1 MNQSITNQLETN
13 LLRRNNSLQPPLS
26 STVTALAAIDS
37 RKKSDQHILN
47 QILPL
52 KLNKSPSTPSSST
65 NFFRHHQ
72 HFRSNLEPSNS
83 SILTRFY
90 LACPKLDCEL
100 FDHQNEWLSIG
111 SCSVQGWRINQ
122 EDAHFCLID
131 FDPLD
136 QIALFGVFDGHNGPE
151 ISRYASLTLPELLRN
166 NRYYKLKQYDKA
178 LRAVFLEF
186 DGGLLSK
193 KVENDLQSISKQY
206 QLQYGQIVRR
216 QNSFLLAM
224 STGSTAVVALLSR
237 KDGKIYVANIGD
249 SRCLISLKRKPF
261 PMTIDH
267 KPNERREFT
276 RIMKAGSKV
285 INGRINGGLNLSRA
299 FGDHLLKNNANLS
312 ATEQAVIALPDLIV
326 SSNKIRSSKDFMVLA
341 CDGIW
346 NCLSNRQVC
355 SIIRKH
361 LKKQDCMQLSR
372 ICQTIVSK
380 CISPIRPIDG
390 QIGGDNMTILIVKF
404 KQDLPLPS

>member
-13 LLRRNNSLQPPLS
+13 LLRRNNSLQPPSS

-52 KLNKSPSTPSSST
+52 KLNKSPSAPSSST

-166 NRYYKLKQYDKA
+166 NRYYKLKQY
-178 LRAVFLEF
+178 
-186 DGGLLSK
+186 
-193 KVENDLQSISKQY
+193 
-206 QLQYGQIVRR
+206 GQ
-216 QNSFLLAM
+216 
-224 STGSTAVVALLSR
+224 
-237 KDGKIYVANIGD
+237 
-249 SRCLISLKRKPF
+249 
-261 PMTIDH
+261 
-267 KPNERREFT
+267 
-276 RIMKAGSKV
+276 
-285 INGRINGGLNLSRA
+285 
-299 FGDHLLKNNANLS
+299 
-312 ATEQAVIALPDLIV
+312 
-326 SSNKIRSSKDFMVLA
+326 
-341 CDGIW
+341 
-346 NCLSNRQVC
+346 
-355 SIIRKH
+355 
-361 LKKQDCMQLSR
+361 
-372 ICQTIVSK
+372 
-380 CISPIRPIDG
+380 
-390 QIGGDNMTILIVKF
+390 
-404 KQDLPLPS
+404 